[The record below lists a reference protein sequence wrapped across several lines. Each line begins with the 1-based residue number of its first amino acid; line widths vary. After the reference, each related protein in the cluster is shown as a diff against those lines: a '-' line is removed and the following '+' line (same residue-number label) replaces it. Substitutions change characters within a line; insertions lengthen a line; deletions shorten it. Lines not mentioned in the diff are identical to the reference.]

1 MTHKEYG
8 LAQANIQTDIR
19 KFIND
24 KYIKALI
31 PEKVSKT
38 LTLILDFLQ
47 ASKDLLFV
55 SGSIKKLNLLNVVS
69 WFRFVKVARLF
80 VIDVITVWK

>member
-1 MTHKEYG
+1 MTQKEYSS
-8 LAQANIQTDIR
+8 AQANIETDIR
-19 KFIND
+19 KFLND

-38 LTLILDFLQ
+38 LILILDFLN

-55 SGSIKKLNLLNVVS
+55 EGKIKGLNFLNFIS
-69 WFRFVKVARLF
+69 WYKFVKVARLF
-80 VIDVITVWK
+80 VIDVIEIWK

>member
-1 MTHKEYG
+1 MTNKEYSS
-8 LAQANIQTDIR
+8 AQANIETDVR
-19 KFIND
+19 KFLND

-38 LTLILDFLQ
+38 LILILDFLQ
-47 ASKDLLFV
+47 SSKDLLFV
-55 SGSIKKLNLLNVVS
+55 EGNIKRLNLLNVMS

-80 VIDVITVWK
+80 VIDVIEIWK